1 MPPRA
6 RLRRETLS
14 PIALLLA
21 LSVLGGCLGGCSSI
35 GDLGTLQPDLVTDNI
50 HAWVGREAARDAGL
64 PASHNNLTDDE
75 RTLRDLAFPL
85 IEPPYDRQR
94 WDAVIYEYGVD
105 RFMHRDAWIDDP
117 AAYYRHLQGDF
128 LRSTAARYNQLMD
141 DIRNDI
147 VRIEP
152 FVEIARSVVDLDR
165 RREAAMAHIAD
176 LSPAERRNAQARV
189 DENILI
195 IAWVQYSLNERCA
208 AYRFALEHLAA
219 AEPES
224 EAGDVDGV
232 LTQLQQAIA
241 ADGLPQTPQLAGLPV
256 VATGDGAL
264 SR

>member
-1 MPPRA
+1 MPPRV
-6 RLRRETLS
+6 RLRNETLS

-35 GDLGTLQPDLVTDNI
+35 GDLGTLQPDLVTDDI
-50 HAWVGREAARDAGL
+50 HAWVGRDAALNAGL

-94 WDAVIYEYGVD
+94 WDAVIYEYGID
-105 RFMHRDAWIDDP
+105 RRLHRGPWIDDP
-117 AAYYRHLQGDF
+117 AAYYLHLQGDF
-128 LRSTAARYNQLMD
+128 HRSTAARYNQLMD

-152 FVEIARSVVDLDR
+152 FVEIAIRVIDLDR
-165 RREAAMAHIAD
+165 RREAAMAHVAD
-176 LSPAERRNAQARV
+176 LSPAERSNAQARV
-189 DENILI
+189 DENLLVV
-195 IAWVQYSLNERCA
+195 AWVQHSLVERCA
-208 AYRFALEHLAA
+208 EYRFALEHLAA

-224 EAGDVDGV
+224 EAGDVDVV

-256 VATGDGAL
+256 VATGGAVL